1 MSHEITITQ
10 LEELQPEILQ
20 QLNKLIIDV
29 VEDGA
34 SIGFLPPMAAVEASA
49 FWQDVLAPGVL
60 LWVALE
66 GETIVG
72 TVQLHFVLKPNAPHR
87 AEIAKLM
94 VHPEHRRKGIARL
107 LMDTAE
113 QAAAANGRTLL
124 VLDTREGD
132 PSNLLYQ
139 SRGFV
144 EAGKIPDYVI
154 SGDGK
159 MSATVIY
166 YKHQ

>member
-1 MSHEITITQ
+1 MSRKIAIMR
-10 LEELQPEILQ
+10 LEELQPELVQ

-34 SIGFLPPMAAVEASA
+34 SIGFLPPMAVEEASA
-49 FWQDVLAPGVL
+49 YWQRVPAPGVL
-60 LWVALE
+60 LWAATE
-66 GETIVG
+66 KDTIAG
-72 TVQLHFVLKPNAPHR
+72 TVQLHLVSKPNAPHR

-94 VHPEHRRKGIARL
+94 VHPEHRRKGIARM

-113 QAAAANGRTLL
+113 QAAAADGRTLL

-144 EAGKIPDYVI
+144 EAGKIPNYVV
-154 SGDGK
+154 SGDGE

-166 YKHQ
+166 YRYQ

>member
-1 MSHEITITQ
+1 MNHEITIKR
-10 LEELQPEILQ
+10 LEELQPEIIQ
-20 QLNKLIIDV
+20 QLNTLIIDV
-29 VEDGA
+29 VADGA
-34 SIGFLPPMAAVEASA
+34 SIGFLSPLAAEEAEA
-49 FWQDVLAPGVL
+49 YWRGVLAPGVL
-60 LWVALE
+60 LWVAQE
-66 GETIVG
+66 GDSIVG
-72 TVQLHFVLKPNAPHR
+72 TVQLHPESKPNSPHR

-94 VHPEHRRKGIARL
+94 VHPEHRRKGIARM
-107 LMDTAE
+107 LMETAE
-113 QAAAANGRTLL
+113 QAAVAGGRTLL

-144 EAGKIPDYVI
+144 EVGKIPDYVI
-154 SGDGK
+154 NSDGE

>member
-1 MSHEITITQ
+1 M
-10 LEELQPEILQ
+10 
-20 QLNKLIIDV
+20 
-29 VEDGA
+29 
-34 SIGFLPPMAAVEASA
+34 
-49 FWQDVLAPGVL
+49 
-60 LWVALE
+60 
-66 GETIVG
+66 
-72 TVQLHFVLKPNAPHR
+72 QLHPVSKPNAPHR

-94 VHPEHRRKGIARL
+94 VHPEQRRKGIARM
-107 LMDTAE
+107 LMETAE
-113 QAAAANGRTLL
+113 QAAAACGRTLL

-144 EAGKIPDYVI
+144 EVGKIPDYVI
-154 SGDGK
+154 SGDGE

>member
-1 MSHEITITQ
+1 MSHDIIIEQ
-10 LEELQPEILQ
+10 LEELQPEIVQ
-20 QLNKLIIDV
+20 QLNTLIIDV
-29 VEDGA
+29 VADGA
-34 SIGFLPPMAAVEASA
+34 SIGFLPPLGAEEAEA
-49 FWQDVLAPGVL
+49 YWRGVLAPDVR

-66 GETIVG
+66 GETITG
-72 TVQLHFVLKPNAPHR
+72 SVQLHSVSKPNAPHR

-94 VHPEHRRKGIARL
+94 VHPQHRRKGIARR
-107 LMDTAE
+107 LMETAE
-113 QAAAANGRTLL
+113 QAAAAEGRTLL

-154 SGDGK
+154 SGDGE